1 MNSIIHQL
9 TPANISNSSSL
20 ASRSKSSSSIS
31 ARNSWAIRAIKLRAK
46 LEPIGTWIYGPN
58 LYFTLDFTLGHTH
71 DSYDPHFVWKPLFEV
86 STDFGERPI
95 RPRHWRPQR
104 HLHVLHH
111 LPAPEQPSG
120 SGLDQQNRMHN
131 LGLAICGSPS
141 DLHISS
147 SKSYPKYILSLM
159 SHFGSWFI

>member
-9 TPANISNSSSL
+9 TPANISNTSSSL

-58 LYFTLDFTLGHTH
+58 LYFTLDFTLGHH
-71 DSYDPHFVWKPLFEV
+71 NPHNPHNPHFVWKPWSFHRFWRKTLPTP
-86 STDFGERPI
+86 SR
-95 RPRHWRPQR
+95 RPQR

-120 SGLDQQNRMHN
+120 SGLNQQNRMHN
-131 LGLAICGSPS
+131 LGLAICV
-141 DLHISS
+141 
-147 SKSYPKYILSLM
+147 M
-159 SHFGSWFI
+159 SHCGSRFI